1 MQGCFSVTGILFII
15 VIVNIC
21 FSNSINDQTDQIT
34 KNLRCL
40 VCQGQSVYESNSDF
54 AVDIKKLVK
63 KKIKEN
69 KSDEEIYSFLKSKY
83 GEVILYTPEINL
95 KNIALWILPLAFILF
110 GGGIIFFRNRY
121 EK

>member
-1 MQGCFSVTGILFII
+1 MKYIFLILLFSC
-15 VIVNIC
+15 NIC
-21 FSNSINDQTDQIT
+21 FSNNINDQTDQIT

-83 GEVILYTPEINL
+83 GEVILYKPEINL

>member
-1 MQGCFSVTGILFII
+1 MKYLFLIFLFFC
-15 VIVNIC
+15 NIC

-69 KSDEEIYSFLKSKY
+69 KSEKEIYNFLKSKY
-83 GEVILYTPEINL
+83 GEVILYKPEINL
-95 KNIALWILPLAFILF
+95 KNIVLWILPLVFIFF
-110 GGGIIFFRNRY
+110 GGGIIFIRNRY

>member
-1 MQGCFSVTGILFII
+1 MKYIFLTLLFFCN
-15 VIVNIC
+15 VCLSDN
-21 FSNSINDQTDQIT
+21 INDQTDQIT

-69 KSDEEIYSFLKSKY
+69 KSDKEIYNFLKSKY
-83 GEVILYTPEINL
+83 GEVILYKPEINL
-95 KNIALWILPLAFILF
+95 KNIALWILPLSFIVF
-110 GGGIIFFRNRY
+110 GGGIIFLRNRY

>member
-1 MQGCFSVTGILFII
+1 MKYIFLIFLFFC
-15 VIVNIC
+15 NIC
-21 FSNSINDQTDQIT
+21 FGNSINDQTDQIT

-69 KSDEEIYSFLKSKY
+69 QSDKEIYNFLKSKY
-83 GEVILYTPEINL
+83 GEVILYKPEINL
-95 KNIALWILPLAFILF
+95 KNIVLWILPLVFLLF